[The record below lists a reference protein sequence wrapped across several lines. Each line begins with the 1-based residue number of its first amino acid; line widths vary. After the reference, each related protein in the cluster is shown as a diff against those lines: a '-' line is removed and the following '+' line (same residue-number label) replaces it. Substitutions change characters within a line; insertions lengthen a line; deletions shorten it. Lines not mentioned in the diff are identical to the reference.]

1 MIHPDTELRFISN
14 EVGSGVFATTFI
26 PKGTIVYI
34 KDKLEIVIP
43 PDDLRRNDP
52 LYKDLIEKY
61 SYTEPNGNF
70 VLSWDIGR
78 YVNHCCNCNIISTGY
93 GFEIAIRDI
102 QAGEEITDEYGL
114 FNSGWEIDLVCTQPG
129 CRKKLQPSDLDLNYE
144 KWDAAIKSAFDYFE
158 KVDQPLLKFMDS
170 EIKDKLNRF
179 LKEGRDY
186 ISVLEL
192 KIK

>member
-1 MIHPDTELRFISN
+1 LRDVESLLVQHG
-14 EVGSGVFATTFI
+14 E
-26 PKGTIVYI
+26 
-34 KDKLEIVIP
+34 
-43 PDDLRRNDP
+43 
-52 LYKDLIEKY
+52 
-61 SYTEPNGNF
+61 
-70 VLSWDIGR
+70 WIGR
-78 YVNHCCNCNIISTGY
+78 TRSTAPS
-93 GFEIAIRDI
+93 I
-102 QAGEEITDEYGL
+102 EEITDEYGL
-114 FNSGWEIDLVCTQPG
+114 FNSGWEIDLVCTKPG

-158 KVDQPLLKFMDS
+158 KVDQPLLKYMEP